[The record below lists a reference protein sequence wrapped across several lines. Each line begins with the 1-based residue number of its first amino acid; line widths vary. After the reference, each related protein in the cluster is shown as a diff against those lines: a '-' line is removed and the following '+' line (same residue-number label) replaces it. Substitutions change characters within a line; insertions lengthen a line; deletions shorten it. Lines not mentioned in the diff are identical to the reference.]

1 MSTADSASSE
11 YVLGSSPREL
21 ARLGLQARILDGFS
35 EAFLRNVGIGL
46 GMHVLDVG
54 YGAGDLTFL
63 VADLVGPSGR
73 VVGVDSSSD
82 AVSAARA
89 RSKEAG
95 LTHVEFIQA
104 DLSTGSLQLPERA
117 FDALVGRLVLY
128 VFKDPV
134 SVVHNL
140 LKHVRPAGLVA
151 FHERAAR
158 YGQGGPQTPLR
169 QTVGRWL
176 FELGR
181 RSGVD
186 LQFGLK
192 LYGVF
197 VEAGLPPPELQHD
210 LCVDGGPNSPYYD
223 WMADTARS
231 VLPALDR
238 FGVASAD
245 ELDIDTLAERLRA
258 ETVRAGGAFIPLSL
272 VGAWTHTP
280 L

>member
-35 EAFLRNVGIGL
+35 EAFLRNAGIEP

-54 YGAGDLTFL
+54 CGAGDLTFL

-89 RSKEAG
+89 RSKKAG

-104 DLSTGSLQLPERA
+104 DLSTGPLQLPERA

-151 FHERAAR
+151 FHERAAL
-158 YGQGGPQTPLR
+158 YGQGWPQTPLR

-192 LYGVF
+192 PTECLSKLVCLPRSCSTIFALMAGRTHRITTGWRIRP
-197 VEAGLPPPELQHD
+197 EAYFRHSTDSE
-210 LCVDGGPNSPYYD
+210 
-223 WMADTARS
+223 
-231 VLPALDR
+231 
-238 FGVASAD
+238 
-245 ELDIDTLAERLRA
+245 
-258 ETVRAGGAFIPLSL
+258 
-272 VGAWTHTP
+272 
-280 L
+280 

>member
-89 RSKEAG
+89 RSKKAG

-134 SVVHNL
+134 SVVHNF
-140 LKHVRPAGLVA
+140 RP
-151 FHERAAR
+151 
-158 YGQGGPQTPLR
+158 
-169 QTVGRWL
+169 
-176 FELGR
+176 
-181 RSGVD
+181 
-186 LQFGLK
+186 
-192 LYGVF
+192 
-197 VEAGLPPPELQHD
+197 
-210 LCVDGGPNSPYYD
+210 
-223 WMADTARS
+223 
-231 VLPALDR
+231 
-238 FGVASAD
+238 
-245 ELDIDTLAERLRA
+245 LDIQLK
-258 ETVRAGGAFIPLSL
+258 
-272 VGAWTHTP
+272 TP
-280 L
+280 RFK